1 MIKPL
6 RKMPKRFNLK
16 FDAGI
21 WEIEQVR
28 QRKELLQ
35 IYFETK
41 EDNDHPVINLIQLK
55 KAKEEIEDFKRFLKF
70 HRINR
75 SWDSYLE

>member
-1 MIKPL
+1 MGP
-6 RKMPKRFNLK
+6 RKRFNLK
-16 FDAGI
+16 FNAGI

-41 EDNDHPVINLIQLK
+41 EDEDHPVINLIQLR

-70 HRINR
+70 HRIKR